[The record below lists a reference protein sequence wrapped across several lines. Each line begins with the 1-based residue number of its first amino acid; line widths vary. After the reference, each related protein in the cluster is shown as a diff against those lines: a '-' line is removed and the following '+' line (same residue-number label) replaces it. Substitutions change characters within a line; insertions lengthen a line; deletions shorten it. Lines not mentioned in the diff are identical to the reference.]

1 MASSVCGLPM
11 SDSEASTSLAQRR
24 TRFQMIRPGYKAM
37 GIVSSS
43 RIASRVNDSDEPVT
57 YLDETTMVSRYYED
71 PDYIEIDQHDPW
83 LDGREQAENGSSI
96 RNAGP
101 MRNPS
106 SRDVEITS
114 AGPSLLQHSGEVG
127 NNWAR
132 PHGPFQAGT
141 PVHESQNRH
150 LLSATPRTESSTVHG
165 SPGSSSSRSYSTAY
179 PLSVA
184 SGPPNT
190 ILTQR
195 EAMLM
200 RNFTDNMALWVRSRC
215 LYD

>member
-1 MASSVCGLPM
+1 
-11 SDSEASTSLAQRR
+11 
-24 TRFQMIRPGYKAM
+24 
-37 GIVSSS
+37 
-43 RIASRVNDSDEPVT
+43 
-57 YLDETTMVSRYYED
+57 MVSRYYED
-71 PDYIEIDQHDPW
+71 PDYIETDQHDPW
-83 LDGREQAENGSSI
+83 LDGREQAGIGSSI
-96 RNAGP
+96 RNSGLL
-101 MRNPS
+101 RNS
-106 SRDVEITS
+106 NDVDMTS
-114 AGPSLLQHSGEVG
+114 AGPSPLQPSGEVG

-132 PHGPFQAGT
+132 PRPFQAGT

-200 RNFTDNMALWVRSRC
+200 RNFTDNMALWVRSLC
-215 LYD
+215 PYD

>member
-1 MASSVCGLPM
+1 
-11 SDSEASTSLAQRR
+11 
-24 TRFQMIRPGYKAM
+24 
-37 GIVSSS
+37 
-43 RIASRVNDSDEPVT
+43 
-57 YLDETTMVSRYYED
+57 MVSRYYED
-71 PDYIEIDQHDPW
+71 PDYLETDQHDPW
-83 LDGREQAENGSSI
+83 VDGREQAGIGSSI
-96 RNAGP
+96 RNSGP
-101 MRNPS
+101 LRNS
-106 SRDVEITS
+106 NSRDLEIS
-114 AGPSLLQHSGEVG
+114 SPGPSLLQPLGEVG

-132 PHGPFQAGT
+132 PHGPLHAGI

-165 SPGSSSSRSYSTAY
+165 SPASSSSRSYSTSY

-200 RNFTDNMALWVRSRC
+200 RNFTNNMALWVGT
-215 LYD
+215 LLIHD